1 MGCPWG
7 RRFSD
12 DKLSGGDTILFK
24 EGEDLI
30 CFDGIEDL
38 CEKQNI
44 IWHMRKNVW
53 QSQKMVI
60 EK

>member
-1 MGCPWG
+1 MTNYQAEIPYY
-7 RRFSD
+7 
-12 DKLSGGDTILFK
+12 FK
-24 EGEDLI
+24 EGKTWYALTESMI
-30 CFDGIEDL
+30 FVK
-38 CEKQNI
+38 KQNI